1 MYKVVEVRLRELG
14 RMHYFNCGQ
23 QNYPVGEYVIVEADR
38 GEDYGLVMSEPEMI
52 LDSEVERPLRNV
64 IRRLTPADEEKIAEN
79 TRDARTAME
88 VCNGK
93 IAERKLP
100 MKLINVEYSFDR
112 SKIIFY
118 FTAEGRV
125 DFRDLVRDL
134 ASHFK
139 ARIELRQI
147 GVRDEARMLGGI
159 GCCGR
164 QLCCATFLKD
174 FEAVNIR
181 MAKEQRLPLNP
192 SKISGLC
199 GRLLCCLRFESEVYK
214 ELQRAMPK
222 EGTTVSTVY
231 GEGRVTDI
239 NILKQSV
246 SVELE
251 NGRIVQVEVK
261 GVDRPKGKNKAHE

>member
-1 MYKVVEVRLRELG
+1 
-14 RMHYFNCGQ
+14 MHYFNCGQ

-64 IRRLTPADEEKIAEN
+64 IRRFTPADEEKIAEN

-112 SKIIFY
+112 SKIISY